1 LRLRYGMACGLH
13 DRAHR
18 PRTRDRRAEMHRDKI
33 IDIIAFG
40 LMTLTLATMTACP
53 SEKSSE
59 ETGPASR
66 GTDDGG
72 ETGPKPATA
81 N

>member
-1 LRLRYGMACGLH
+1 
-13 DRAHR
+13 
-18 PRTRDRRAEMHRDKI
+18 MHRDKI